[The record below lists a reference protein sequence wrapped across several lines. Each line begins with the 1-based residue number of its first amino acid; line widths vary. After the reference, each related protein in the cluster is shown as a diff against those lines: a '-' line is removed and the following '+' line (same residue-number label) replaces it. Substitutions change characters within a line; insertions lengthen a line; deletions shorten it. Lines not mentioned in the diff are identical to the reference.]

1 MSGLSY
7 IGITSG
13 WCVVIYLMKSNE
25 NTIVDYIENY
35 DIIQR
40 YPRVFGVVS
49 GVFGAYIGMGLGNY
63 VGRYFGLP

>member
-49 GVFGAYIGMGLGNY
+49 GVVGAYIGMGLGNY